1 MRLALSV
8 LALTV
13 ITGTAAAQPASG
25 LAASSPTPSLLA
37 GTPAYDIST
46 FGDLIRL
53 CTTDRSATTYEA
65 SLGLCA
71 GYVSGVLDYHL
82 VDTGW
87 SGGRHNRRVCL
98 PLERPTR
105 LETIQSLIAWDSTH
119 ARFNSEPA
127 ADGVM
132 RYFMAIYPCPGAR
145 SATQTERTPG

>member
-1 MRLALSV
+1 MRLALSG
-8 LALTV
+8 LALAA
-13 ITGTAAAQPASG
+13 IAGTAAAQPAAG
-25 LAASSPTPSLLA
+25 PPASSLAPSLLA

-53 CTTDRSATTYEA
+53 CTTDRNATTYQT

-87 SGGRHNRRVCL
+87 SGGRRNRRVCL

-105 LETIQSLIAWDSTH
+105 LETIQSLVAWDSTN

-132 RYFMAIYPCPGAR
+132 RYFMASYPCPGTR
-145 SATQTERTPG
+145 SASQTERPPG

>member
-1 MRLALSV
+1 MRIALTNLAL
-8 LALTV
+8 AV
-13 ITGTAAAQPASG
+13 IAGTAAAQPASG
-25 LAASSPTPSLLA
+25 PPASSPAPSLLA
-37 GTPAYDIST
+37 GKPAYDIST

-53 CTTDRSATTYEA
+53 CTTDRNAATFET

-71 GYVSGVLDYHL
+71 GYISGVLDFHL

-98 PLERPTR
+98 PMERPTR
-105 LETIQSLIAWDSTH
+105 LETIQLLIAWDSTN

-132 RYFMAIYPCPGAR
+132 RYFMKTYPCPRAR
-145 SATQTERTPG
+145 SALQTGKPPG